1 MYRNIIKVNKYVN
14 PQNISIPVGLNI
26 SRYKSTGE
34 SRSDNVWDDSNFTL
48 LSEEKLKT
56 QVKDFPGRP
65 LYLDAQA
72 TTPLVCIYFHETTCT
87 LYCF

>member
-48 LSEEKLKT
+48 LSRGEIKNASEG
-56 QVKDFPGRP
+56 FSG
-65 LYLDAQA
+65 
-72 TTPLVCIYFHETTCT
+72 
-87 LYCF
+87 